1 MTAGCKSKN
10 SGLVCGND
18 KIYPSTAVH
27 STISFSDYKCIA
39 KYDVAAAIRF
49 VVEKGRE
56 HDWFFGSVGCR

>member
-1 MTAGCKSKN
+1 MTAGCKTKN

-27 STISFSDYKCIA
+27 SSISLSDYKCLA
-39 KYDVAAAIRF
+39 KFGVATAIRLI
-49 VVEKGRE
+49 VETGRE